1 MKLLNKLE
9 RRFGRYAIHNLMYY
23 IIILNVV
30 GAVLSMLTPGLYSTY
45 FSLNIG
51 KVMEGQVWRLFTFL
65 IQPANLRGG
74 VNIIFFALEMYIY
87 YMIGSALENAWGA
100 FRFNLYYITGILFN
114 IIAAAILY
122 MVIPYPYPNG
132 LTYINQSM
140 FFAYAVLY
148 PNMQFLLFLII
159 PVKVK
164 WLAYLYG
171 AMIGYEVIISL
182 FSGAVGVAHAVSI
195 LVALANFIIF
205 FLNTRNHRRITPK
218 EIKRKATYRR
228 NVRQASAITRHKCA
242 ICGRTEQDD
251 ENLEF
256 RFCSKCNGNY
266 EYCMEHLFTHEHV
279 QHK

>member
-1 MKLLNKLE
+1 MKLLNRLE
-9 RRFGRYAIHNLMYY
+9 KRYSRYAIHNLMYY

-30 GAVLSMLTPGLYSTY
+30 GALLSIITPGLYQTY
-45 FSLNIG
+45 FSLDIG
-51 KVMEGQVWRLFTFL
+51 KVMQGQVWRIFTFL
-65 IQPANLRGG
+65 LQPANISGG
-74 VNIIFFALEMYIY
+74 INILFFALEMYIY

-122 MVIPYPYPNG
+122 MIIPIPYPNG

-140 FFAYAVLY
+140 FFAFAVLY
-148 PNMQFLLFLII
+148 PNMQFLLFFII

-171 AMIGYEVIISL
+171 AMIGYEVIMSL
-182 FSGAVGVAHAVSI
+182 FAGVGGIAHGVSI
-195 LVALANFIIF
+195 LVALANFFIF
-205 FLNTRNHRRITPK
+205 FLNSKSYRRISPR

-228 NVRQASAITRHKCA
+228 NVRQVTSITRHKCA

-266 EYCMEHLFTHEHV
+266 EYCMEHLFSHEHV